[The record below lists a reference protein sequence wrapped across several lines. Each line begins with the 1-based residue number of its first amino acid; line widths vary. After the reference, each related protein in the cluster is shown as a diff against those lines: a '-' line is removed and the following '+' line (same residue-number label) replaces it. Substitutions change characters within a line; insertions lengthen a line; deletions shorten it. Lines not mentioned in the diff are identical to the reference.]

1 MIYIKIVITKEIV
14 IYKKKKTYSTDNNLI
29 DFKKKAFN
37 FFKTSNAK

>member
-1 MIYIKIVITKEIV
+1 MKKLHSYDIYKNCH
-14 IYKKKKTYSTDNNLI
+14 KKKKTYSTDNNLI

>member
-1 MIYIKIVITKEIV
+1 MIYIKIV